1 MASRIY
7 LDYFSFHGIKYHSIQ
22 LSIAHERKGTQ
33 YYAYV
38 IEGPPKP
45 KGMTE
50 EDEGVVF
57 RLREWVKSSEA
68 KEAGKKGFRMRL
80 IFDLLLF
87 SIMAIIAITIER
99 V

>member
-1 MASRIY
+1 MSSEWASLPRGYNHRYPILRIRHRG
-7 LDYFSFHGIKYHSIQ
+7 LP
-22 LSIAHERKGTQ
+22 T
-33 YYAYV
+33 
-38 IEGPPKP
+38 P

-50 EDEGVVF
+50 EDDGVVF

-87 SIMAIIAITIER
+87 SIMAIIAITIGL
-99 V
+99 

>member
-1 MASRIY
+1 
-7 LDYFSFHGIKYHSIQ
+7 
-22 LSIAHERKGTQ
+22 
-33 YYAYV
+33 
-38 IEGPPKP
+38 
-45 KGMTE
+45 MTE

>member
-1 MASRIY
+1 M
-7 LDYFSFHGIKYHSIQ
+7 
-22 LSIAHERKGTQ
+22 LSINFATQ

-50 EDEGVVF
+50 EDDGVVF

>member
-1 MASRIY
+1 MSRIR
-7 LDYFSFHGIKYHSIQ
+7 L
-22 LSIAHERKGTQ
+22 KG
-33 YYAYV
+33 YP
-38 IEGPPKP
+38 ILRIRHRGPPIT

-50 EDEGVVF
+50 EDDGAVF

-87 SIMAIIAITIER
+87 SIMAIIAITIGL
-99 V
+99 

>member
-1 MASRIY
+1 MDTSQSNRGTRGHHLPYPILRIR
-7 LDYFSFHGIKYHSIQ
+7 H
-22 LSIAHERKGTQ
+22 R
-33 YYAYV
+33 
-38 IEGPPKP
+38 GPPIT

-50 EDEGVVF
+50 EDDGAVF

-87 SIMAIIAITIER
+87 SIMAIIAITIGL
-99 V
+99 